1 MTHPCSGVILA
12 GGLATRYGGENKA
25 FLKVGGV
32 RILDHLFDLFS
43 ELFDEIILVTNR
55 PRDFLEWDALIVT
68 DVFPVRSSLTGIHA
82 GLFYA
87 SHPFAFF
94 SACDTPFLKKEII
107 ETVLSEIEPGADLV
121 LPRTS
126 TGYEPL
132 CAAYS
137 RRCLKPAEDHLQAN
151 KLKIQ
156 RALKNCRIKT
166 IPEDRLRAERPR
178 TGLVFQ
184 CQHPSGPGAGRANAE
199 RRQTNGG
206 RMDIAGIVR
215 RM

>member
-1 MTHPCSGVILA
+1 MKHSCSGVILA

-32 RILDHLFDLFS
+32 QILDRLFDLFS

-87 SHPFAFF
+87 RHPFAFF
-94 SACDTPFLKKEII
+94 SACDTPFLKREII

-121 LPRTS
+121 LPHTS
-126 TGYEPL
+126 AGFEPL

-137 RRCLKPAEDHLQAN
+137 RRCLKPAEDHLRAN
-151 KLKIQ
+151 KFKIHL
-156 RALKNCRIKT
+156 ALKDCRIKT
-166 IPEDRLRAERPR
+166 IPEDRLRAKDP
-178 TGLVFQ
+178 GLVSFFNVNTPQ
-184 CQHPSGPGAGRANAE
+184 DQARAEQMLNAGKTTEAAW
-199 RRQTNGG
+199 TSPP
-206 RMDIAGIVR
+206 
-215 RM
+215 

>member
-1 MTHPCSGVILA
+1 MKHPCSGVILA

-32 RILDHLFDLFS
+32 QILDRLFDLFS

-87 SHPFAFF
+87 RHPFAFF
-94 SACDTPFLKKEII
+94 SACDTPFLKREII

-126 TGYEPL
+126 AGFEPL

-137 RRCLKPAEDHLQAN
+137 RRCLKPAEDHLRAN
-151 KLKIQ
+151 KFKIHL
-156 RALKNCRIKT
+156 ALKGCRIKT
-166 IPEDRLRAERPR
+166 IPEDRLREKDPDLVSFFNVNTPQDLARAEQM
-178 TGLVFQ
+178 L
-184 CQHPSGPGAGRANAE
+184 SAGKTTEAAW
-199 RRQTNGG
+199 TSPP
-206 RMDIAGIVR
+206 
-215 RM
+215 

>member
-1 MTHPCSGVILA
+1 MKHPCSGVILA

-32 RILDHLFDLFS
+32 QILDRLFDLFS

-68 DVFPVRSSLTGIHA
+68 DIFPVRSSLTGIHA

-94 SACDTPFLKKEII
+94 SACDTPFLKREII

-126 TGYEPL
+126 AGFEPL

-137 RRCLKPAEDHLQAN
+137 RRCLKPAADHLRAN
-151 KLKIQ
+151 KYKIHL
-156 RALKNCRIKT
+156 ALKDCRIKT
-166 IPEDRLRAERPR
+166 IPEDRLRAKDP
-178 TGLVFQ
+178 GLVSFFNVNTPQ
-184 CQHPSGPGAGRANAE
+184 DLERAEQMLSVGKTTEAAW
-199 RRQTNGG
+199 TSPP
-206 RMDIAGIVR
+206 
-215 RM
+215 

>member
-1 MTHPCSGVILA
+1 MKHPCSGVILA

-32 RILDHLFDLFS
+32 QILDRLFDLFS
-43 ELFDEIILVTNR
+43 GLFDEIILVTNR

-87 SHPFAFF
+87 RHPFAFF
-94 SACDTPFLKKEII
+94 SACDAPFLKREII

-126 TGYEPL
+126 AGFEPL

-137 RRCLKPAEDHLQAN
+137 RRCLKPAEDHLRAN
-151 KLKIQ
+151 KFKIHL
-156 RALKNCRIKT
+156 ALKDCRIKT
-166 IPEDRLRAERPR
+166 IPEDRLRAKDP
-178 TGLVFQ
+178 GLVSFFNVNTPQ
-184 CQHPSGPGAGRANAE
+184 DLARAEQMLSAGKTTEAAW
-199 RRQTNGG
+199 TSPP
-206 RMDIAGIVR
+206 
-215 RM
+215 

>member
-1 MTHPCSGVILA
+1 MKHPCSGVILA

-25 FLKVGGV
+25 FLKVGGMQ
-32 RILDHLFDLFS
+32 ILDRLFDLFS

-94 SACDTPFLKKEII
+94 SACDTPFLKREII

-126 TGYEPL
+126 AGFEPL

-137 RRCLKPAEDHLQAN
+137 RRCLKPAEDHLRAN
-151 KLKIQ
+151 KFKIHL
-156 RALKNCRIKT
+156 ALKGCRIKT
-166 IPEDRLRAERPR
+166 IPEDRLRAKDP
-178 TGLVFQ
+178 GLVSFFNVNTPQ
-184 CQHPSGPGAGRANAE
+184 DLERAEQMLSAGKTTEAAW
-199 RRQTNGG
+199 TSPP
-206 RMDIAGIVR
+206 
-215 RM
+215 